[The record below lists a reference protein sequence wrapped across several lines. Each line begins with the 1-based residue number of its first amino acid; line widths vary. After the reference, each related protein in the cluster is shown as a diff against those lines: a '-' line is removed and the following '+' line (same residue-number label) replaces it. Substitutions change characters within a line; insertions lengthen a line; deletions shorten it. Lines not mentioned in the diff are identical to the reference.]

1 MVSKIDIVHI
11 DPPTPE
17 ARRLWAK
24 MLDVAEVL
32 GADERWSLI
41 GGLMVQLHAFE
52 HGSGSR
58 PTADIDF
65 LGDSRRRP
73 PVTAR
78 IAAILVERGGEMRV
92 PPVTEEKLGYR
103 FDVGGEVIEIVGSE
117 GVRRDPKTLGR
128 FTTRRA
134 MSVAPSRRT
143 AC

>member
-1 MVSKIDIVHI
+1 
-11 DPPTPE
+11 
-17 ARRLWAK
+17 
-24 MLDVAEVL
+24 
-32 GADERWSLI
+32 
-41 GGLMVQLHAFE
+41 
-52 HGSGSR
+52 
-58 PTADIDF
+58 
-65 LGDSRRRP
+65 
-73 PVTAR
+73 
-78 IAAILVERGGEMRV
+78 MRV